1 MKSSK
6 IDMKEFTKDA
16 FLGGRIQVLQ
26 PKVGFRSSMEAVFLA
41 ASVPAMKN
49 QTILELGCGAGVVL
63 MCLNHRVPNLSLYGV
78 EIQKKYADLAQI
90 NLDQNSNVRTY
101 HSDIQ
106 DLPLEIKNKNFD
118 HIITNPPF
126 YKKNAGTRSAILDK
140 DLSLREQLNLN
151 EWVKISAKRL
161 RPGGMFTIIVGTE
174 RLPDIINEAINYF
187 GNIRVK
193 PISSRINE
201 SSNRV
206 IIQMTKGVNGV
217 FSLQS
222 PLIVHKDMAM
232 QKNSKCFTN
241 DVQNILE
248 KMDEIGGFIDITDS
262 RPLPGTEWMLITD
275 RQAANQYGVS
285 VTTIGTMIKLLT
297 KGVKI
302 SDYRPDDIDDEL
314 DILLRFKNSQ
324 RNLARLEDLKIP
336 SEKGEYIPMNIFA
349 NITTYQIL

>member
-1 MKSSK
+1 MKLLK
-6 IDMKEFTKDA
+6 IDMRDFSKDS

-41 ASVPAMKN
+41 ASVPAKEN

-63 MCLNHRVPNLSLYGV
+63 MCLNHRIPNLSLYGV

-90 NLDQNSNVRTY
+90 NLDKNSNVMTY
-101 HSDIQ
+101 HCDIQ
-106 DLPLEIKNKNFD
+106 NLPLEIKNKNFD

-126 YKKNAGTRSAILDK
+126 YKKNAGTPSAMLDK

-161 RPGGMFTIIVGTE
+161 KPGGMFTIIVGTE

-201 SSNRV
+201 NSNRV

-222 PLIVHKDMAM
+222 PLIVHQDKAI
-232 QKNSKCFTN
+232 QKNSKCFTD
-241 DVQNILE
+241 DVRDILE
-248 KMDEIGGFIDITDS
+248 
-262 RPLPGTEWMLITD
+262 
-275 RQAANQYGVS
+275 
-285 VTTIGTMIKLLT
+285 
-297 KGVKI
+297 
-302 SDYRPDDIDDEL
+302 
-314 DILLRFKNSQ
+314 NSF
-324 RNLARLEDLKIP
+324 ALKI
-336 SEKGEYIPMNIFA
+336 
-349 NITTYQIL
+349 

>member
-1 MKSSK
+1 MKLSK
-6 IDMKEFTKDA
+6 IDIKKFTKDA
-16 FLGGRIQVLQ
+16 FLGGRIQAFQ
-26 PKVGFRSSMEAVFLA
+26 PKIGFRSSMEAVFLA
-41 ASVPAMKN
+41 ASIPAKEN
-49 QTILELGCGAGVVL
+49 QAILELGCGAGVVL
-63 MCLNHRVPNLSLYGV
+63 MCLNCRVPNLNLYGV

-140 DLSLREQLNLN
+140 DLSLREHLNLN

-174 RLPDIINEAINYF
+174 RLPDIINEATNYF

-193 PISSRINE
+193 PISSKINE
-201 SSNRV
+201 KSNRV

-217 FSLQS
+217 FSLQP
-222 PLIVHKDMAM
+222 PLIVHQDKAI

-241 DVQNILE
+241 DVRNILE
-248 KMDEIGGFIDITDS
+248 
-262 RPLPGTEWMLITD
+262 
-275 RQAANQYGVS
+275 
-285 VTTIGTMIKLLT
+285 
-297 KGVKI
+297 
-302 SDYRPDDIDDEL
+302 
-314 DILLRFKNSQ
+314 NSF
-324 RNLARLEDLKIP
+324 ALKI
-336 SEKGEYIPMNIFA
+336 
-349 NITTYQIL
+349 

>member
-6 IDMKEFTKDA
+6 IDMKKFTKDA

-26 PKVGFRSSMEAVFLA
+26 PKIGFRSSMEAVFLA

-106 DLPLEIKNKNFD
+106 DLPLEIKNENFD

-126 YKKNAGTRSAILDK
+126 YKKTAGTRSAILDK

-174 RLPDIINEAINYF
+174 RLPDIINEATNYF

-201 SSNRV
+201 NSNRV
-206 IIQMTKGVNGV
+206 IIQMTKGTNGV
-217 FSLQS
+217 FSLQP
-222 PLIVHKDMAM
+222 PLIVHQDKAI
-232 QKNSKCFTN
+232 QKNSKCFTD
-241 DVQNILE
+241 DVRDILE
-248 KMDEIGGFIDITDS
+248 
-262 RPLPGTEWMLITD
+262 
-275 RQAANQYGVS
+275 
-285 VTTIGTMIKLLT
+285 
-297 KGVKI
+297 
-302 SDYRPDDIDDEL
+302 
-314 DILLRFKNSQ
+314 NSF
-324 RNLARLEDLKIP
+324 ALKI
-336 SEKGEYIPMNIFA
+336 
-349 NITTYQIL
+349 

>member
-1 MKSSK
+1 M
-6 IDMKEFTKDA
+6 
-16 FLGGRIQVLQ
+16 
-26 PKVGFRSSMEAVFLA
+26 
-41 ASVPAMKN
+41 
-49 QTILELGCGAGVVL
+49 
-63 MCLNHRVPNLSLYGV
+63 

-174 RLPDIINEAINYF
+174 RLPDIINEATNYF

-201 SSNRV
+201 NSNRV
-206 IIQMTKGVNGV
+206 IIQMTKGTNGV
-217 FSLQS
+217 FSLQP
-222 PLIVHKDMAM
+222 PLIVHQDKAI
-232 QKNSKCFTN
+232 QKNSKCFTD
-241 DVQNILE
+241 DVRDILE
-248 KMDEIGGFIDITDS
+248 
-262 RPLPGTEWMLITD
+262 
-275 RQAANQYGVS
+275 
-285 VTTIGTMIKLLT
+285 
-297 KGVKI
+297 
-302 SDYRPDDIDDEL
+302 
-314 DILLRFKNSQ
+314 NSF
-324 RNLARLEDLKIP
+324 ALKI
-336 SEKGEYIPMNIFA
+336 
-349 NITTYQIL
+349 

>member
-16 FLGGRIQVLQ
+16 FLGGQIQVLQ

-41 ASVPAMKN
+41 ASVPARKN

-63 MCLNHRVPNLSLYGV
+63 MCLNHRVPNLNLYGV

-106 DLPLEIKNKNFD
+106 DLPLEIKNENFD

-174 RLPDIINEAINYF
+174 RLPDIINEATNYF

-201 SSNRV
+201 NSNRV
-206 IIQMTKGVNGV
+206 IIQMTKGTNGV
-217 FSLQS
+217 FSLQP
-222 PLIVHKDMAM
+222 PLIVHQDKAI
-232 QKNSKCFTN
+232 QKNSKCFTD
-241 DVQNILE
+241 DVRDILE
-248 KMDEIGGFIDITDS
+248 
-262 RPLPGTEWMLITD
+262 
-275 RQAANQYGVS
+275 
-285 VTTIGTMIKLLT
+285 
-297 KGVKI
+297 
-302 SDYRPDDIDDEL
+302 
-314 DILLRFKNSQ
+314 NSF
-324 RNLARLEDLKIP
+324 ALKI
-336 SEKGEYIPMNIFA
+336 
-349 NITTYQIL
+349 